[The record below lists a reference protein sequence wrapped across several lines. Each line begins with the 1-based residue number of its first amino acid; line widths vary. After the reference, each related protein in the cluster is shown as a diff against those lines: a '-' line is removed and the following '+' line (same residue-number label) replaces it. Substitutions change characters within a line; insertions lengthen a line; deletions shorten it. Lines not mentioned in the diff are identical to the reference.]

1 MLTSGRPYYDLPMY
15 TAQLDELSLGQTLGL
30 EPFLV
35 TFLAEMEAVK
45 IVSKTN
51 RHGRYHH
58 LRFFHRLLFE
68 SHIIRAWSPEH
79 HGIYWDI

>member
-35 TFLAEMEAVK
+35 TFLAEME
-45 IVSKTN
+45 
-51 RHGRYHH
+51 
-58 LRFFHRLLFE
+58 
-68 SHIIRAWSPEH
+68 SP
-79 HGIYWDI
+79 W